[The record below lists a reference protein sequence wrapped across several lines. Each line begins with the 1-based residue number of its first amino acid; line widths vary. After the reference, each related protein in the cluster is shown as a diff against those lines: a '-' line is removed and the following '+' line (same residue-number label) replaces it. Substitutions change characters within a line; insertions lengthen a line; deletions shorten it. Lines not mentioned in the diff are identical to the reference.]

1 MAKISILLG
10 YGAVTLPQ
18 FSEAL
23 DKEKIETSFEY
34 LLSNSENLNI
44 DLEFIKDSDVI
55 FIYSP
60 SMDEKLQ
67 KAIEESN
74 AKVIISGSEP
84 NLHLSKGSNAQ
95 LSKAIIYYKIGGPKN
110 IEQLVKIFLNFAGF
124 NLTVE
129 EPENTP
135 WQGIWH
141 PKHGTFENLE
151 DYLKIYG
158 TKKDFVGIFFHRTFW
173 ISQSTDH
180 IKSLVEELEKQDL
193 GVIPVFTN
201 RLNIEGYD
209 SLTAEETIQK
219 YFFKEDKPII
229 NALVNST
236 FFFMLDHSS
245 KDHESK
251 NRFKDVSGVELL
263 KKLNVPVLQVIHS
276 FRESVDEW
284 MKNPQGID
292 PMSQVYQVIMP
303 EVDGTIEPI
312 FLVGSKVDEDGVK
325 RYEPYTEH
333 AKYVS
338 KRIKKWVNL
347 SKKPNFEKKIAVVLI
362 NPPCHGSEASL
373 AVGFGLDV
381 PESLVRLLKKLKEE
395 GYNVGDYIPETGQ
408 EMMDLLMSKKAVN
421 EFRWTSSSEIVE
433 KGGAVGFVDHGTY
446 RDWFDELPDKV
457 TSKMLEDWKDPKE
470 VLSKNVS
477 REYIGMVHEN
487 KFVVPGVLFGNILV
501 TPQPK
506 SGCAGTFCDG
516 KACKVLHD
524 PLINPPH
531 QWLAAYRWMTRIF
544 NADMLMHFGTHG
556 YLEFRPGKGVGLSPA
571 CWPEITIDN
580 VPHSYIYNSA
590 NPMEGV
596 MAKRRAYATIINH
609 MYPPMTM
616 PEVLE
621 DIDELLAEYSKAKSL
636 EDTLKMEVTYE
647 EILELALKNNIKISS
662 KVPDDTV
669 EELHEYINMISGTQV
684 ENGLHILGN
693 PTDDAEKISKYVI
706 TIMTYDNYNFKSIK
720 RVFSEYL
727 GFDYDELRT
736 ESSKIYNEGF
746 TAKEIIKENS
756 NLLQKALKEILIEDI
771 DSNEE
776 ILKIIN
782 EKISE
787 SQMLK
792 NCELNDYDDI
802 LKAINTGKLIAMKIK
817 ACTAEYNGV
826 FDVFDGKYILPGPSG
841 AVTRGKIE
849 ILPTGRNFYTIDPT
863 ALPTPASWKV
873 GIKTAEKLVSHYLEH
888 HGKYP
893 ENIGQIM
900 WSMDAYKADGE
911 QLAQILYLMGVKP
924 LWNKDGSVKD
934 VEVIS
939 LEELNRPRI
948 DTLVR
953 ISGITRDTLPNYI
966 KMIDDAVTKVI
977 SLDEP
982 LEKNYVKKH
991 YLEYLNEFKE
1001 QLTEDLLDEAKSRV
1015 WANAPGAY
1023 GSGVNLAVDASA
1035 WSSDE
1040 DLSKVWLQ
1048 WGSYRYTAKSYGKY
1062 SPEALISGLKTVD
1075 IVTMD
1080 HMSDEHDIT
1089 NCCSKY
1095 AYQGG
1100 MYTAVST
1107 LKGNSD
1113 IDIVI
1118 VDTKDISNAEVRT
1131 IEKELERVA
1140 RSKILNPA
1148 WVNEM
1153 KVHGYRGANEFSKK
1167 IQHIYGWSATTKMV
1181 NDWVFDEITEQYILD
1196 DEMREWF
1203 KENNIYACE
1212 EIARRL
1218 IEASARGLW
1227 DADEEKLEKLKEA
1240 YSELE
1245 GDLEELMDGESE
1257 IQGGQIITSSFN
1269 EDAKKESLS
1278 GLESLWN
1285 KSKVVK

>member
-1 MAKISILLG
+1 
-10 YGAVTLPQ
+10 
-18 FSEAL
+18 
-23 DKEKIETSFEY
+23 
-34 LLSNSENLNI
+34 
-44 DLEFIKDSDVI
+44 
-55 FIYSP
+55 
-60 SMDEKLQ
+60 
-67 KAIEESN
+67 
-74 AKVIISGSEP
+74 
-84 NLHLSKGSNAQ
+84 
-95 LSKAIIYYKIGGPKN
+95 
-110 IEQLVKIFLNFAGF
+110 
-124 NLTVE
+124 
-129 EPENTP
+129 
-135 WQGIWH
+135 
-141 PKHGTFENLE
+141 
-151 DYLKIYG
+151 
-158 TKKDFVGIFFHRTFW
+158 
-173 ISQSTDH
+173 
-180 IKSLVEELEKQDL
+180 
-193 GVIPVFTN
+193 
-201 RLNIEGYD
+201 
-209 SLTAEETIQK
+209 
-219 YFFKEDKPII
+219 
-229 NALVNST
+229 
-236 FFFMLDHSS
+236 
-245 KDHESK
+245 
-251 NRFKDVSGVELL
+251 
-263 KKLNVPVLQVIHS
+263 
-276 FRESVDEW
+276 
-284 MKNPQGID
+284 
-292 PMSQVYQVIMP
+292 
-303 EVDGTIEPI
+303 
-312 FLVGSKVDEDGVK
+312 
-325 RYEPYTEH
+325 
-333 AKYVS
+333 
-338 KRIKKWVNL
+338 
-347 SKKPNFEKKIAVVLI
+347 
-362 NPPCHGSEASL
+362 
-373 AVGFGLDV
+373 
-381 PESLVRLLKKLKEE
+381 
-395 GYNVGDYIPETGQ
+395 
-408 EMMDLLMSKKAVN
+408 
-421 EFRWTSSSEIVE
+421 
-433 KGGAVGFVDHGTY
+433 
-446 RDWFDELPDKV
+446 
-457 TSKMLEDWKDPKE
+457 
-470 VLSKNVS
+470 
-477 REYIGMVHEN
+477 
-487 KFVVPGVLFGNILV
+487 
-501 TPQPK
+501 
-506 SGCAGTFCDG
+506 
-516 KACKVLHD
+516 
-524 PLINPPH
+524 
-531 QWLAAYRWMTRIF
+531 MTRIF

-616 PEVLE
+616 PEVLG

-636 EDTLKMEVTYE
+636 EDNLKMDVIYE
-647 EILELALKNNIKISS
+647 EIIELASKNNIKISS
-662 KVPDDTV
+662 KVPEEAV

-693 PTDDAEKISKYVI
+693 PTNDAEKISKYVI
-706 TIMTYDNYNFKSIK
+706 TMMTYDNYNFKSIK
-720 RVFSEYL
+720 RAFAEYL

-736 ESSKIYNEGF
+736 ESSKIYASRF

-756 NLLQKALKEILIEDI
+756 NLLQKTLKEILINGI
-771 DSNEE
+771 DSDSE
-776 ILKIIN
+776 ILKILN
-782 EKISE
+782 DKISE

-792 NCELNDYDDI
+792 NCGLNDYKDI
-802 LKAINTGKLIAMKIK
+802 LKSIHTGKLIAGKIK
-817 ACTAEYNGV
+817 ACTAEYSGV

-966 KMIDDAVTKVI
+966 KIIDDAVTKVI
-977 SLDEP
+977 NLDEP
-982 LEKNYVKKH
+982 LEMNYVKKH
-991 YLEYLNEFKE
+991 YLEYLNEFGE

-1035 WSSDE
+1035 WNSDE

-1048 WGSYRYTAKSYGKY
+1048 WGSYRYTTKSYGKY

-1107 LKGNSD
+1107 LRDSSD
-1113 IDIVI
+1113 IGLVI

-1167 IQHIYGWSATTKMV
+1167 IQHLYGWSATTKMV

-1278 GLESLWN
+1278 GLEGLWN